1 VRIPSVASRDFWRLY
16 RRLPRDVRRLAAKSY
31 KVWQQDP
38 FHPSLHFKKVGDD
51 LWSVRVG
58 GHHRAL
64 GRFHGQA
71 ALGVSAAAVTS
82 EAVIRVRSISS
93 RKILVRAAT
102 AAGRSASMPRN
113 HLGTEITHCRTGTG
127 GLTLQEMRW
136 RAILASILQPDGC

>member
-1 VRIPSVASRDFWRLY
+1 MRIPSVASRDFWRLY

-64 GRFHGQA
+64 GRFHDHRLRERAVPVTTACRPERSGQPE
-71 ALGVSAAAVTS
+71 S
-82 EAVIRVRSISS
+82 
-93 RKILVRAAT
+93 
-102 AAGRSASMPRN
+102 
-113 HLGTEITHCRTGTG
+113 
-127 GLTLQEMRW
+127 
-136 RAILASILQPDGC
+136 